1 MFVGIIFFHVEES
14 SDTPSFGTY
23 FHIRCH
29 LLDCSPA
36 AICHWQQHG
45 TVYWWEGSTYTYTV
59 VPFMD
64 RPISSVQKGTLYI
77 GYSFFSCFSCV
88 QRLCRG
94 LFVLSVVIPFHIC
107 SHAVFTGLPDLTNL
121 LFPLFGC
128 CA

>member
-1 MFVGIIFFHVEES
+1 MSVGIIFFHVEES
-14 SDTPSFGTY
+14 SDTPLFGTY

-29 LLDCSPA
+29 FVRLLPCS
-36 AICHWQQHG
+36 HLSHGTNG
-45 TVYWWEGSTYTYTV
+45 TVYWWEGSTYTCTV

-77 GYSFFSCFSCV
+77 GYNFFSCFSCV